1 MNPTDNKFSS
11 SINKMMIS
19 LILSLLV
26 IAFYWAKFTQFD
38 LITRGEGRVIA
49 QTENKSIQV
58 VNAGTIS
65 KIHVKLGEEVTEG
78 QVIATINPKEAE
90 VTLDELLMREM
101 SLKAKIARLESELE
115 VESYNDLALKLSDVN
130 SEIADAQLALFRAN
144 NVEFKSRLKG
154 LARDLDRLEMEKRA
168 LVEEDEGLNRLE
180 EILSIEAAEI
190 LPLVKSGALGSSEK
204 YRLDREKASLTSK
217 RKVLGANI
225 LKNDVAILEVENDI
239 DILTKSSE
247 QKILNELSDAIGQIA
262 EVSSKIPL
270 LRQNLA
276 QTEIKVG
283 QNGIIN
289 VLFFNMVGAVVKSG
303 DIIAEIVPL
312 DDNLIVEAYIDPKD
326 IAKIEVGQNARIS
339 LTAFDASR
347 YGYLDGKLIG
357 VSADAVFREDQK
369 VYMYQ
374 IKTRIDGNLV
384 DKNGAPMVIS
394 PGMIAQVDVIR
405 GQQSLIDY
413 FWTPI
418 AKVKDDAFRQ

>member
-1 MNPTDNKFSS
+1 MNPTENKFSS
-11 SINKMMIS
+11 SINKMMIL

-101 SLKAKIARLESELE
+101 SLKAKIARLESELD
-115 VESYNDLALKLSDVN
+115 VESYNELALKLSDVN

>member
-1 MNPTDNKFSS
+1 MNPTENKFSS
-11 SINKMMIS
+11 SINKMMIL

-101 SLKAKIARLESELE
+101 SLKAKIARLESELA
-115 VESYNDLALKLSDVN
+115 VESYNELALKLSDVN

>member
-1 MNPTDNKFSS
+1 MNPTENKFSS
-11 SINKMMIS
+11 SINKMMIL

-101 SLKAKIARLESELE
+101 SLKAKIARLESELDSD
-115 VESYNDLALKLSDVN
+115 SYNELALKLSDVN